1 MSSRVLSGLCGEFAL
16 TIRGAPHGLQARLQT
31 TNSDVLACS
40 ESAVNVVPESNYQRE
55 IEVATKLARAAGVV
69 LLAHYYSPFLIEQKI
84 NALDEVEEVTAAHRE
99 ANELIVNRLRE
110 EFPDD
115 GILAEESI
123 DSERRLLKDRVW
135 LIDPMDGTKNFIQR
149 DGDFAVQIGLAIKGE
164 SVAGVVYQPVRDVLY
179 RAARGSGAWIE
190 EVEKPAARM
199 TVSKQI
205 EPGEMILAS
214 SRSHRS
220 PRMERVISEFGFKKE
235 MRRGSVGVKIGLI
248 AEQQADL
255 YLHLSPSTK
264 QWDTCAPEI
273 ILEEA
278 GGRLTDLFGRP
289 LRYNGLRIDNRNGV
303 VATNGVAHAMVIEN
317 LTPLLREFGRE
328 PV

>member
-1 MSSRVLSGLCGEFAL
+1 MPAHF
-16 TIRGAPHGLQARLQT
+16 
-31 TNSDVLACS
+31 
-40 ESAVNVVPESNYQRE
+40 QRE
-55 IEVATKLARAAGVV
+55 IDVATELARAAGAV
-69 LLAHYYSPFLIEQKI
+69 LLAHYHSPFLVEQKI
-84 NALDEVEEVTAAHRE
+84 NALEEIEEVTAADRE
-99 ANELIVNRLRE
+99 ANELIVSRLSA

-115 GILAEESI
+115 GILAEEST
-123 DSERRLLKDRVW
+123 DSEHRLEKNRVW

-149 DGDFAVQIGLAIKGE
+149 DGDFAVQIGLALEGE
-164 SVAGVVYQPVRDVLY
+164 CVAGVVYQPVRDVLY
-179 RAARGSGAWIE
+179 RAVRGGGAWIE
-190 EVEKPAARM
+190 DKDKPAARM
-199 TVSKQI
+199 SVSKQI
-205 EPGEMILAS
+205 EPAEMILAS

-220 PRMERVISEFGFKKE
+220 PRMERVLSEFGFKKE

-278 GGRLTDLFGRP
+278 GGRLTDLFGQP
-289 LRYNGLRIDNRNGV
+289 MRYNGVRIDNRNGV
-303 VATNGVAHAMVIEN
+303 VATNGAAHDMVIES
-317 LTPLLREFGRE
+317 LKPLLREFGRV